1 MNTTHKYVY
10 FDEYKT
16 RWPSEISKAQEVVQ
30 EEVVGFFSIDK
41 QFVDRFLF
49 NTDDA
54 DLPYLKDVKL
64 KEGEKVF
71 RYTTT
76 AMMPFLTPYIK
87 INLVKGIVYFLADAQ
102 ADEAVFET
110 RGTKVDYLRL
120 LTKTR

>member
-1 MNTTHKYVY
+1 MKTTHKHVY

-16 RWPSEISKAQEVVQ
+16 QWPSEIGKVQ
-30 EEVVGFFSIDK
+30 ESIGEEVIGFFSIDK

-49 NTDDA
+49 ETNEYDV
-54 DLPYLKDVKL
+54 PYLKDVKL

-76 AMMPFLTPYIK
+76 AMMPYLTPYIK
-87 INLVKGIVYFLADAQ
+87 INLIKGIVYFLADAQ

-110 RGTKVDYLRL
+110 RGTKVDYLRI
-120 LTKTR
+120 LTKII

>member
-1 MNTTHKYVY
+1 MNTTHKHVY

-16 RWPSEISKAQEVVQ
+16 WWPSEISKAQKSIG
-30 EEVVGFFSIDK
+30 EEVIGFFSIDK
-41 QFVDRFLF
+41 QFVDRYLF
-49 NTDDA
+49 ETNELDV
-54 DLPYLKDVKL
+54 PYLADVRL

-76 AMMPFLTPYIK
+76 AMIPFLTPYIK

-110 RGTKVDYLRL
+110 RGAKVDYLRL
-120 LTKTR
+120 LLQ